1 MTDDP
6 MIALRVRID
15 LSYDGTDFSGWAAQ
29 PGQRTVEG
37 VLSEKLGHV
46 LRLPAAVRLTVAG
59 RTDAGV
65 HARGQVAHAD
75 LSRPASGR
83 RTPTRPS
90 RRLSRA
96 LPPDLRVRAIAPAAD
111 GFRRAVLRPVAA
123 LRVPDLR

>member
-1 MTDDP
+1 MV
-6 MIALRVRID
+6 RVRID

-37 VLSEKLGHV
+37 VLSEKLGQV

-75 LSRPASGR
+75 VPAG
-83 RTPTRPS
+83 TWTTHADAAV

-96 LPPDLRVRAIAPAAD
+96 LPPDLRVRAITPAPG
-111 GFRRAVLRPVAA
+111 GFRRAVLRAVAA